1 MSADEVSTA
10 PGLRAW
16 ARGSYPIEAAVELL
30 IRAWGGRFAESYQPW
45 VLTTRDGHYRIW
57 TEKLAYES
65 GVFSGGERR
74 LIGIVLSLLDNEDRV
89 ALGEAVSGLDRQA
102 MALVLAALAHA
113 NGSHE
118 HSDVIVDHAG
128 GASIAYGKAGSLCP
142 WPDEGA

>member
-10 PGLRAW
+10 PGLREW
-16 ARGSYPIEAAVELL
+16 ARGMYPMEAAVELL
-30 IRAWGGRFAESYQPW
+30 IRAWGGRFARPGQPW
-45 VLTTRDGHYRIW
+45 ITYDINGRAVVD

-65 GVFSGGERR
+65 GAFSGGERR

-89 ALGEAVSGLDRQA
+89 ALGEAVSGLDRDT

-118 HSDVIVDHAG
+118 HSVIIDNFMQRP
-128 GASIAYGKAGSLCP
+128 GSLYP
-142 WPDEGA
+142 WPEEDA